1 MFCFGLIFIIFHDLS
16 FHSEYFPHFDGIFTC
31 RSRPGSSNQL
41 FKQGKG
47 RPPSAASSKTSSS
60 TRPSSSSSLGSTG
73 ENLGIMSGSDS
84 GVEIPASPGEGK
96 TYEKI
101 SILNTSLKYT
111 EYSKP
116 SFGSLPKVKTKDD
129 LLKMLHTI
137 KTDEKEMEIEEWN

>member
-1 MFCFGLIFIIFHDLS
+1 MKKIELIDFILFCFGLIFIDLYDLS

-73 ENLGIMSGSDS
+73 ENLGVMSGSDS

-96 TYEKI
+96 TYEYF
-101 SILNTSLKYT
+101 LY
-111 EYSKP
+111 
-116 SFGSLPKVKTKDD
+116 
-129 LLKMLHTI
+129 
-137 KTDEKEMEIEEWN
+137 